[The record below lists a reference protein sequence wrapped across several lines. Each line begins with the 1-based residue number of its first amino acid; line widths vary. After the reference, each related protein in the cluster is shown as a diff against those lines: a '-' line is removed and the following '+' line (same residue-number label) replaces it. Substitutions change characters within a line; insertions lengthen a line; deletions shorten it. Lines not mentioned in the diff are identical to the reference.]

1 MTFYELYQQYLNK
14 YTAPQQGIMSIQ
26 PVTPVGESG
35 GDGSPSPG
43 MTAGPT
49 SATGFSD
56 AFGNISALDVALGL
70 MNPVGLAVSL
80 GARAVGLPSLQDI
93 GKMAMNAVGFGDSSS
108 TGTANATDTGDMGS
122 EAANNAATAAANA
135 AAAAAGGDSS
145 GGGADGGGPGG
156 GDSGDTGGPFRDG
169 GRATLYDGGSAFDN
183 YNAPEYIPS
192 EDKNLSDYF
201 NANVNYSTGESNP
214 MNDVNVGTTNLQAIM
229 NANIPIDDQFSL
241 LGRLGYFKDR
251 ASVTYKDYP
260 KEIYEGSS
268 KDRALGLG
276 YYNNGL
282 SASGMYNVDTKSPE
296 LRLDYTTKFAN
307 GGRIGYAEG
316 SNLYGG
322 YSGNKISQ
330 VEDPLG
336 LIQRLNKAG
345 GNRTPYDNI
354 SYLPSEGGYVEW
366 DGSSWTVTSPE
377 RIERQIKDWES
388 VNYSP
393 IQPPNTLNAQTTPT
407 EDLSNNLNTTTINTN
422 AQTTP
427 TVAEQMMSPEDALT
441 PPAPDVN
448 PLQQHFDQNQML
460 KDAVASGEITPEQYN
475 ELGGYDVQQT
485 LSPGNPL
492 LGGIG
497 NLIGSIGYN
506 AVQSYKDKQSFGDA
520 VGDVYRNVKGG
531 LGLISPELKQTYQN
545 IIQQRAP
552 SNIAEH
558 INTAISSFNPFQQQ
572 QYMNYA
578 VQNPEQAIAAA
589 QQNKDF
595 LAATQKNTNPATPAP
610 ASMAD
615 GGRVFYLQGGL
626 ASLLG

>member
-1 MTFYELYQQYLNK
+1 
-14 YTAPQQGIMSIQ
+14 
-26 PVTPVGESG
+26 
-35 GDGSPSPG
+35 
-43 MTAGPT
+43 
-49 SATGFSD
+49 
-56 AFGNISALDVALGL
+56 

-307 GGRIGYAEG
+307 GGRVGYAEG

-531 LGLISPELKQTYQN
+531 LGLI
-545 IIQQRAP
+545 
-552 SNIAEH
+552 AEH

-578 VQNPEQAIAAA
+578 VQNPDQAIAAA